1 VWYVAQKPCL
11 SLYLAS
17 SDIVRRDLCRHGIV
31 QGLGAI
37 HVLTGP
43 DHLSAL
49 ATLSANIGSARLAF
63 WLGVR
68 WGLGHSTGLLLVGV
82 IFILLSRRQLEKEN
96 VEIPE
101 RMTHFFETI
110 IGVYMLLLGLYGIH
124 RACEKRHKA
133 LAQGELPTSLVDSQD
148 APQADTPLQAEE
160 SNGLDHGRQD
170 AIPSLD
176 EMSYQNHANIQLAP
190 DLGRE
195 QESDAATA
203 SKPPG
208 CFRGCLSKL
217 STQTLALLTGILHG
231 LAGPGGVLA
240 IIPAVQLRDAK
251 LATIY
256 LGSFCV
262 SSTLIM
268 GLYATIYGT
277 CSSRLA
283 EGGASIHHVFRIE
296 CGSSCLS
303 LVVGVLWLVLL
314 SIGKLDEVF
323 P

>member
-1 VWYVAQKPCL
+1 MV
-11 SLYLAS
+11 S
-17 SDIVRRDLCRHGIV
+17 SSV

-68 WGLGHSTGLLLVGV
+68 WGLGHSTGLLVVGI

-124 RACEKRHKA
+124 RACEKRRKA
-133 LAQGELPTSLVDSQD
+133 LSPADLPTTLVDSQ
-148 APQADTPLQAEE
+148 AVPQADTPLQAGG
-160 SNGLDHGRQD
+160 NGLDCGRQD
-170 AIPSLD
+170 ATPSLD
-176 EMSYQNHANIQLAP
+176 EMSYQNHANLQLAP

-195 QESDAATA
+195 EQGDAVTA
-203 SKPPG
+203 SKPLG
-208 CFRGCLSKL
+208 CFRRCLSKL
-217 STQTLALLTGILHG
+217 STQSLALLTGVLHG

-251 LATIY
+251 LATVY

-262 SSTLIM
+262 SSTLTM

-283 EGGASIHHVFRIE
+283 EGGASIHHTFRIE

-303 LVVGVLWLVLL
+303 LIVGILWLVLL
-314 SIGKLDEVF
+314 SIGKLDKVF

>member
-1 VWYVAQKPCL
+1 L
-11 SLYLAS
+11 SLYLDVVVLRS
-17 SDIVRRDLCRHGIV
+17 NTSRVFV

-82 IFILLSRRQLEKEN
+82 VFILLSRRQLEKEN

-124 RACEKRHKA
+124 RACEKRRKA
-133 LAQGELPTSLVDSQD
+133 LAPCDLPTNLGDSHD
-148 APQADTPLQAEE
+148 AQQADTPLQAEE
-160 SNGLDHGRQD
+160 SNCIDRGRQD
-170 AIPSLD
+170 ATPSFD
-176 EMSYQNHANIQLAP
+176 EMSYQNHANLQLAP
-190 DLGRE
+190 DLG
-195 QESDAATA
+195 QEPEGDAATA
-203 SKPPG
+203 DKPPG
-208 CFRGCLSKL
+208 VFRRCLSKL
-217 STQTLALLTGILHG
+217 STQTLALLTGVLHG

-262 SSTLIM
+262 SSTLTM

-303 LVVGVLWLVLL
+303 LIVGILWLVLL
-314 SIGKLDEVF
+314 AMGKLDEVF